1 MDKSHPYV
9 IWAQKVIENYVK
21 DKKRIKFDDT
31 LPKEIFAK
39 KRGCFVSIHK
49 KDGQLRGCIGTIF
62 PIYKNLIEEIQENA
76 IAAAT
81 RDPRFPPV
89 SPSELEDLVIS
100 VDILSDL
107 EKVEDTKDLNP
118 KVYGVVVK
126 SGYKKGVL
134 LPDIEGVDTVEE
146 QLRIA
151 KMKAG
156 IYKDEPVEIYR
167 FTVER
172 YY

>member
-21 DKKRIKFDDT
+21 RKKRIDFDDT
-31 LPKEIFAK
+31 LPKELFSK

-62 PIYKNLIEEIQENA
+62 PMYENLMEEIRENA

-89 SPSELEDLVIS
+89 SPSELEELVVS

-107 EKVEDTKDLNP
+107 EKVEDIKDLNP

-134 LPDIEGVDTVEE
+134 LPDIEGVETVEE